1 MSRTKVLLAIMA
13 AVGFLLLPSRVKT
26 QNNPEKEVRDLEQ
39 KMNAAYAANDLP
51 TYFAYYS
58 KDLTQW
64 LPEGRMD
71 LPQYEKVWTGYVK
84 NVARVESVELSDVHV
99 QAGPSGDAA
108 VASYLLH
115 VKSRTVK
122 GEITEE
128 DNQESDVLFKK
139 GQSLESSVS
148 TLFACAEKEAIR
160 FNAVLARRLAFA
172 STYLNVLLDP
182 YCDLEAGFF

>member
-26 QNNPEKEVRDLEQ
+26 QNNTEKEVRDLEE
-39 KMNAAYAANDLP
+39 KINATYAANDLP
-51 TYFAYYS
+51 NYFAYYS
-58 KDLTQW
+58 KDFTQW
-64 LPEGRMD
+64 LPEGRTD
-71 LPQYEKVWTGYVK
+71 LPEYRKMWTDYVK

-99 QAGPSGDAA
+99 QVGPSGDAA

-128 DNQESDVLFKK
+128 DNQESDVLFKRDGVWK
-139 GQSLESSVS
+139 VVFLHYSPAPKKKQ
-148 TLFACAEKEAIR
+148 
-160 FNAVLARRLAFA
+160 
-172 STYLNVLLDP
+172 
-182 YCDLEAGFF
+182 

>member
-1 MSRTKVLLAIMA
+1 MTMKTKLILAILVA
-13 AVGFLLLPSRVKT
+13 GGFLLLPSGVKT
-26 QNNPEKEVRDLEQ
+26 QNSAEKEVRDLEQ

-71 LPQYEKVWTGYVK
+71 LPEYEKMWTDYVK
-84 NVARVESVELSDVHV
+84 NVARIESVELSDLHV
-99 QAGPSGDAA
+99 QVGPNGDAA

-139 GQSLESSVS
+139 NGVWKVVFLHYSAAPKKKQ
-148 TLFACAEKEAIR
+148 
-160 FNAVLARRLAFA
+160 
-172 STYLNVLLDP
+172 
-182 YCDLEAGFF
+182 